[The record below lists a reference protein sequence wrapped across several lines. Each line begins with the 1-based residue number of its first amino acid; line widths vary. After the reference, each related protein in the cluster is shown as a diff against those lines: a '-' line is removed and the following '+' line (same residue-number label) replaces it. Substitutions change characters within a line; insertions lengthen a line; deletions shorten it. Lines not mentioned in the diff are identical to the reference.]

1 MEGDEGEIYE
11 DMFEDEVGED
21 EESLV
26 SVLDVEDIVDFVYY
40 DDRLEDVQDYELEDI
55 YCQINEFI
63 EEEFCIMEIFEF
75 LDEDVFY

>member
-40 DDRLEDVQDYELEDI
+40 DDWLEDV
-55 YCQINEFI
+55 
-63 EEEFCIMEIFEF
+63 
-75 LDEDVFY
+75 